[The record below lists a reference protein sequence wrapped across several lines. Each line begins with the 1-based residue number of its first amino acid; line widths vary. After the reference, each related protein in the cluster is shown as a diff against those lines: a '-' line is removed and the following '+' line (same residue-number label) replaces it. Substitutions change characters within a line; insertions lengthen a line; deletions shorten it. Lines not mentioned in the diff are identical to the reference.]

1 MKPSEALKLHREDIR
16 RVVEQCDAR
25 NPRIFGSVAHG
36 DDSEESD
43 LDILV
48 DPISGR
54 TTLISLVR
62 IQQALRDLLGVPVDV
77 QTPESLSE
85 RFREKVLAEAVPV

>member
-36 DDSEESD
+36 DDTEESD
-43 LDILV
+43 LDLLV
-48 DPISGR
+48 DPISGK
-54 TTLISLVR
+54 TTFISLIR
-62 IQQALRDLLGVPVDV
+62 IQRALRDLLGVPVDV
-77 QTPESLSE
+77 QTPGSLSE

>member
-36 DDSEESD
+36 DDTEESD
-43 LDILV
+43 LDLLV
-48 DPISGR
+48 DPISGK
-54 TTLISLVR
+54 TTLISLIR
-62 IQQALRDLLGVPVDV
+62 IQRALRDLLGVPVDV
-77 QTPESLSE
+77 QTPGSLSE
-85 RFREKVLAEAVPV
+85 QFREKVLAEAVQV

>member
-36 DDSEESD
+36 EDTEESD

-62 IQQALRDLLGVPVDV
+62 IQRALRDLLGVPVDV
-77 QTPESLSE
+77 QTPGSLSE
-85 RFREKVLAEAVPV
+85 RFREKVLSESVPV